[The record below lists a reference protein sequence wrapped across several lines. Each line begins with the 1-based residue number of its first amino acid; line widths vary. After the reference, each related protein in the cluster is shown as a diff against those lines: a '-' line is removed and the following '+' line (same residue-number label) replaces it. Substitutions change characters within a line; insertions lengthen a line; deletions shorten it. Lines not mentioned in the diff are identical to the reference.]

1 MDMAGNKRIR
11 LSNRSMAVTVLLVL
25 FCFMGAGKDSWDLG
39 NVEQMTDS
47 QKRQLLEKKRLF
59 YQLDVSEQQRLRD
72 LHQQLQL
79 AADRELLVEVMNRYS
94 QWMRS
99 LPNGQRVE
107 VLSLPLEER
116 VEAIKQI
123 QQEQEE
129 RRLEVL
135 SSTRLDLDDSRVI
148 SRWLDSLLAKHG
160 EQLRESFP
168 QVLAGMRPTQRA
180 WLTRMPDSR
189 QRDRVLAATLVT
201 QVSRLDPP
209 VTTTI
214 PITSEL
220 GQLAGLLSSRGQ
232 QTYEAVE
239 SELERQQLLARWIF
253 AVAFRSLRT
262 VSEEELIRFY
272 LEDLSAED
280 RDDVDHFSG
289 DKFRQVLNAY
299 YIRDK
304 GLGTPFGRRP
314 DPGLNPS
321 ETRPRVSPNRQP

>member
-1 MDMAGNKRIR
+1 MTGNKRIR
-11 LSNRSMAVTVLLVL
+11 LPNRSMAITVLLVL
-25 FCFMGAGKDSWDLG
+25 FCFMGAGKDSRNLSDI
-39 NVEQMTDS
+39 EQITDS

-59 YQLDVSEQQRLRD
+59 YQLDNSEQQRLRD

-116 VEAIKQI
+116 VEAIRQI

-160 EQLRESFP
+160 KQLRESFP
-168 QVLAGMRPTQRA
+168 RMLAEMRPTQRA

-189 QRDRVLAATLVT
+189 QRDRMLAAYLVI

-214 PITSEL
+214 PIASEL
-220 GQLAGLLSSRGQ
+220 EQLVGLLSSRGQ

-253 AVAFRSLRT
+253 AAAFRSLRT

-289 DKFRQVLNAY
+289 DKFRGRLNFF